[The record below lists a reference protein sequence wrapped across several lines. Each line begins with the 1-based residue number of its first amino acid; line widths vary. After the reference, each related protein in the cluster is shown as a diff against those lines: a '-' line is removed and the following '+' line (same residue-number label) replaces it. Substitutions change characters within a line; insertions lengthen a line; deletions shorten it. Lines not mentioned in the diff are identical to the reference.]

1 MSVVRWKGKRGR
13 GSRGGVASGA
23 RNDGGPEA
31 EGRLF
36 SILLTESFH
45 VDFCFLPELQFRVVV
60 RDTGGSRAHLLLAQ
74 ARWLRPRSTVW

>member
-1 MSVVRWKGKRGR
+1 MARWKGKRDR

-23 RNDGGPEA
+23 PNDGGPEA

-74 ARWLRPRSTVW
+74 ARWPRPRFIVW

>member
-1 MSVVRWKGKRGR
+1 M
-13 GSRGGVASGA
+13 ASGA
-23 RNDGGPEA
+23 LNDGGPEA

-36 SILLTESFH
+36 SLLLTECFH
-45 VDFCFLPELQFRVVV
+45 VDFCFLPELQFRVMV